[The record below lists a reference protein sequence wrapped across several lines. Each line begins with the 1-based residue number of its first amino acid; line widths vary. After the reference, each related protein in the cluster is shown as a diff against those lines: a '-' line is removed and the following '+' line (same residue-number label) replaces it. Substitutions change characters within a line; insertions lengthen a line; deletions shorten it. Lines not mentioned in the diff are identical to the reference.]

1 MDTLRRL
8 GKSVVAVL
16 GLSLL
21 AAGAVALAAWNA
33 PAAVVGVVLLV
44 LVAGLGWVG
53 QFRPGPALGAL
64 ALVGVLAALAASLAH
79 DRATVWLG
87 LLVAVAVVAGL
98 VDDPLR
104 QRLAPGV
111 RAVGLPGVRS
121 DPRPEVPGPFALL
134 VLATVGVLAIM
145 LVLGD
150 LFVLP
155 DWVGAVVLM
164 ALLGALVLASMGLR
178 TAVMG
183 RRQGTSDAAATR
195 ALENYAP
202 QFYVYFSGEPE
213 GEYQLRMWL
222 PYLERLD
229 LPFAILS
236 RQPRLL
242 PRAEALTSKPVVLCE
257 RLAAMDSVMVSSVR
271 AVFYVNTHHQCVDG
285 VRYLDRT
292 HVHLNHGDSDKPSSF
307 HPMIGMFDQVFVAG
321 QAAVDRFS
329 RHGVVVPT
337 EKFVL
342 VGRPQVSDIVPDNV
356 APLPGHTTV
365 LYAPTW
371 RGGVRDMTFS
381 SLDHGAQIVQALID
395 RGVRVIFRPHP
406 FSLREKGSA
415 RDVARIDALLAGAT
429 DPDLPHLTSSQTAT
443 EPITESFNR
452 SDALVTDVSSVA
464 SDYLQSAKPMAVADL
479 GSTGGQVADAEAFP
493 VLSGAYVLDLG
504 ADASSSLDAQL
515 ATMVG
520 ADPLADVRADLRT
533 YYLGDQPDSATTF
546 VDRAGQAVRNMP

>member
-1 MDTLRRL
+1 MDGLRRL
-8 GKSVVAVL
+8 GQSVVAVL
-16 GLSLL
+16 GLTLL
-21 AAGAVALAAWNA
+21 AAGAVALAGWQA
-33 PAAVVGVVLLV
+33 PASVVGLVLLV
-44 LVAGLGWVG
+44 LVAGLAWVG

-79 DRATVWLG
+79 ERATVWLG
-87 LLVAVAVVAGL
+87 LIVAVTVVAGL

-121 DPRPEVPGPFALL
+121 DPRAEVPGPFALL
-134 VLATVGVLAIM
+134 VLATVGVLAIL

-150 LFVLP
+150 VFDLP
-155 DWVGAVVLM
+155 DWVGAV
-164 ALLGALVLASMGLR
+164 LLLPLLVALVLASMRLR
-178 TAVMG
+178 AAVIG
-183 RRQGTSDAAATR
+183 RRQGTSDAAITR

-202 QFYVYFSGEPE
+202 QFYLYFSGEPE

-229 LPFAILS
+229 VPFAVLS

-257 RLAAMDSVMVSSVR
+257 RLAAMDSVMVPSVR

-292 HVHLNHGDSDKPSSF
+292 HVHLNHGDSDKPSSY

-337 EKFVL
+337 KKFVL

-356 APLPGHTTV
+356 DPLPRHTTV

-395 RGVRVIFRPHP
+395 HGVRVAFRPHP

-415 RDVARIDALLAGAT
+415 RDVARIDALLVGT
-429 DPDLPHLTSSQTAT
+429 RDPDRPHLTSAQTAT
-443 EPITESFNR
+443 ESITESFNR

-464 SDYLQSAKPMAVADL
+464 SDYLQSGKPMAVADL
-479 GSTGGQVADAEAFP
+479 GSTGGPAADAEAFP
-493 VLSGAYVLDLG
+493 MLRGAYMLDLG
-504 ADASSSLDAQL
+504 GSLENGLGAL
-515 ATMVG
+515 LG
-520 ADPLADVRADLRT
+520 ADPLADTRADLRT
-533 YYLGDQPDSATTF
+533 YYLGDQADSATTF